1 MLTPKVT
8 QIGTLPSAHPEI
20 RVRPRP
26 DGYPRPVLANPW
38 RPPVSPRIRG
48 EHTRRA
54 A

>member
-26 DGYPRPVLANPW
+26 DGYPRPVLANPL
-38 RPPVSPRIRG
+38 RPFDSPRVRG
-48 EHTRRA
+48 GHIRRA